1 MPHNHEKQK
10 PTNIHRCRYFEW
22 RLYQRDGIYQADGRR
37 NGQALGRFSLG
48 VEEYT
53 EAIEVLHEL
62 DLTQAIRQGLASEDD
77 RRRRQCKQLL
87 LAEGRSLYETHLNR
101 PQAAG
106 GVRKKT
112 KGRYKAILDKFFA
125 FCGEHRVSSWNSVN
139 ADLLQ
144 NYLALLETQGYAQAT
159 VYIEGNTIKQI
170 VKFLIE
176 QKHLPPEC
184 QVNLSLSKQRG
195 TTTYCYTQGEVT
207 AIIRWCEQDESL
219 HWLRDIVIALVTTGL
234 RISELASLRW
244 SDLSNDLSM
253 IELTDESGRQCEDRR
268 TTKTGRSRTFP
279 IHADLKAVLEAM
291 PRSGREIFKG
301 PRGGKLK
308 PDTVLNILK
317 RDVLRPL
324 AEGLSDGVT
333 LRIDQGG
340 VHSFRHYFCSVSASS
355 GVPEQMVMRWLGHS
369 SSEMV
374 QRYYHL
380 HDEEAKRQMSRLNF
394 FENSGGRSAGMND

>member
-1 MPHNHEKQK
+1 MSRKPK
-10 PTNIHRCRYFEW
+10 PTNIVRCRYFEW
-22 RLYQRDGIYQADGRR
+22 RIYQRDGIYQADGRR
-37 NGQALGRFSLG
+37 RNQSLARYSLG
-48 VEEYT
+48 VENYDD
-53 EAIEVLHEL
+53 ALAVLEEL
-62 DLTQAIRQGLASEDD
+62 DLTQAIRHGLANEDD
-77 RRRRQCKQLL
+77 RRRRQSKQLL

-112 KGRYKAILDKFFA
+112 KGRYKAILDKFFV
-125 FCGEHRVSSWNSVN
+125 FCEEQKVSSWNGVN
-139 ADLLQ
+139 ATLLQ
-144 NYLALLETQGYAQAT
+144 TYLAHLEEGGYAQAT

-176 QKHLPPEC
+176 QKQLPPEC

-195 TTTYCYTQGEVT
+195 TTTYCYTKGEVA

-219 HWLRDIVIALVTTGL
+219 HWLRNIVIALVTTGL

-253 IELTDESGRQCEDRR
+253 IELTDESGRRSEDRR
-268 TTKTGRSRTFP
+268 TTKTGRDRTFP

-324 AEGLSDGVT
+324 AKRLSNGVT
-333 LRIDQGG
+333 PRIDEGG

-355 GVPEQMVMRWLGHS
+355 GVPEQIVMRWLGHS

-394 FENSGGRSAGMND
+394 IEISGGRSAGTND